1 MANVTLYL
9 SADMGDI
16 GVWYGDV
23 VEYDSKHVR
32 IESYTQAQEYLGY
45 GLTYNDYG
53 VTGGTV
59 TGAKGYVGS
68 SLHYAIDEI
77 SVPAVLV
84 QHYLDQGDLGPL
96 VEGLLSGPDRVLGSS
111 GPDIIYMHGGSDV
124 AAGAGGDDII
134 YGGEGIRDFA
144 MYLASSK
151 QVEITHRGDAVVVK
165 DTTGKEGTDTL
176 FGIERLSFADKEYA
190 LDTGVGEVAGSA
202 YRIYQAA
209 FDRTP
214 DSGGLSFWL
223 EQMDRGMDL
232 IEVSARFIDSQEF
245 RAMYGSNPSNREFVE
260 KLYHHVLGREGEA
273 AGVQYWIGQL
283 DSGAKSNAKVLADFA
298 ESAENVALVGA
309 SIGNGFWY
317 VGEGLH

>member
-1 MANVTLYL
+1 MANVVLYL
-9 SADMGDI
+9 PTNMDRL
-16 GVWYGDV
+16 GVWDGFV
-23 VEYDSKHVR
+23 VAHDSNYVR
-32 IESYTQAQEYLGY
+32 IESYNKTQEYFGHKF
-45 GLTYNDYG
+45 TYNDYG

-59 TGAKGYVGS
+59 TGTKAYLGS
-68 SLHYAIDEI
+68 SLHYAVDEI

-84 QHYLDQGDLGPL
+84 QHALDTLNVGPL
-96 VEGLLSGPDRVLGSS
+96 LARVMS
-111 GPDIIYMHGGSDV
+111 GPDIVYGSPGDDVTYLHDGNDV
-124 AAGAGGDDII
+124 AGGVGGDDII
-134 YGGEGIRDFA
+134 HGGAGRDYA
-144 MYLASSK
+144 TYRISSSQAK
-151 QVEITHRGDAVVVK
+151 ITHQGDAVIVK
-165 DTTGKEGTDTL
+165 DVTGKDGTDTL

-214 DSGGLSFWL
+214 DTGGLSFWL
-223 EQMDRGMDL
+223 ERMDRGMDL

-273 AGVQYWIGQL
+273 AGVNYWIGQL
-283 DSGAKSNAKVLADFA
+283 DSGAKGHAKVLADFA

>member
-1 MANVTLYL
+1 MANVVLYL
-9 SADMGDI
+9 PTNMDRL
-16 GVWYGDV
+16 GVWDGFV
-23 VEYDSKHVR
+23 VAHDSNYVR
-32 IESYTQAQEYLGY
+32 IESYNKTQEYFGHKF
-45 GLTYNDYG
+45 TYNDYG

-59 TGAKGYVGS
+59 TGTKAYLGS
-68 SLHYAIDEI
+68 SLHYAVDEI

-84 QHYLDQGDLGPL
+84 QHALDTLNVGPL
-96 VEGLLSGPDRVLGSS
+96 LARVMS
-111 GPDIIYMHGGSDV
+111 GPDIVYGSPGDDVIYLHDGNDV
-124 AAGAGGDDII
+124 AGGVGGDDII
-134 YGGEGIRDFA
+134 HGGAGRDYA
-144 MYLASSK
+144 TYRISSSQAK
-151 QVEITHRGDAVVVK
+151 ITHQGDAVIVK
-165 DTTGKEGTDTL
+165 DVTGKDGTDTL
-176 FGIERLSFADKEYA
+176 LGIERLSFADKEYA

-214 DSGGLSFWL
+214 DTGGLSFWL
-223 EQMDRGMDL
+223 ERMDRGMDL

-273 AGVQYWIGQL
+273 AGVNYWIGQL
-283 DSGAKSNAKVLADFA
+283 DSGAKGHAKVLADFA